1 MSVKKQIPSLCKLH
15 SIYEEIPEVF
25 LDKTDVDSCFYHNV
39 FDICQSQHLRVPFR
53 SDSNKK
59 SFVIGLF
66 QVCDIKKQQH
76 YILLREMI
84 IFKRELT
91 FLFCVIFSKL
101 LITPA
106 SVYRFSYRSQSSD
119 WICKV
124 KTKSLCSLLQRCF

>member
-25 LDKTDVDSCFYHNV
+25 LDQIDVDSCFYHNV

-53 SDSNKK
+53 KDSNKK

-66 QVCDIKKQQH
+66 QVCVIKKQQH
-76 YILLREMI
+76 YIFQKEKI
-84 IFKRELT
+84 IFKKEHI

-101 LITPA
+101 LITLA
-106 SVYRFSYRSQSSD
+106 SVCRFSNRSQSSD

-124 KTKSLCSLLQRCF
+124 KTQSLCSLLQRCY